1 MGWNHQS
8 ESELSFQPSNGGYFV
23 PWRCMEITFGCN
35 TLCESEKPTK
45 EKTSMKQFSMLF
57 FVLYPICSMYGTIRT
72 RASWSVEERRSGL
85 MAGEKHGIEDDFSCP
100 IPDAILSE
108 AAEIV
113 SKRFKFD
120 EANLHSANL
129 GDVRIPQKTLMEVID
144 FQVEVTIFMP
154 WNGLESDSVPLWNMA
169 CWQSSLPQGL
179 ALCCGACTLGD
190 RTDFPPMP
198 MLFFWGGSFSWPLLA
213 CSDPTLLFCSLFV
226 VCGRVFLSFE
236 GFSLPQVFRTVM
248 TILLRFR
255 LVLNNMVY

>member
-1 MGWNHQS
+1 
-8 ESELSFQPSNGGYFV
+8 
-23 PWRCMEITFGCN
+23 MEITFGCN

-72 RASWSVEERRSGL
+72 HASWSVEERRSGL

-129 GDVRIPQKTLMEVID
+129 GDVRIPQKNSHGGHRFPGRGDNLHALKWARKRLSSTMEYG
-144 FQVEVTIFMP
+144 M
-154 WNGLESDSVPLWNMA
+154 
-169 CWQSSLPQGL
+169 L
-179 ALCCGACTLGD
+179 AE
-190 RTDFPPMP
+190 
-198 MLFFWGGSFSWPLLA
+198 LFAPRA
-213 CSDPTLLFCSLFV
+213 CSLLW
-226 VCGRVFLSFE
+226 
-236 GFSLPQVFRTVM
+236 
-248 TILLRFR
+248 R
-255 LVLNNMVY
+255 LHSW